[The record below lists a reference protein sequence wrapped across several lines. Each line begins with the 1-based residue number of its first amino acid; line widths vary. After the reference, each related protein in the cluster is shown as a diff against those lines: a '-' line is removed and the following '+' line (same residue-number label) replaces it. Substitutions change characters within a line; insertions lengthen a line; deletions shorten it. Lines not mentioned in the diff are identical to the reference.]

1 MSLSEEEIKLYT
13 VTQVSEMCA
22 VGAHT
27 VRLWL
32 KEKKLPGIK
41 LDNQWRIKHSDLIH
55 FLNERYGV

>member
-1 MSLSEEEIKLYT
+1 MCE
-13 VTQVSEMCA
+13 VSS
-22 VGAHT
+22 HT

-41 LDNQWRIKHSDLIH
+41 LDNQWRIKHSDLLA